1 VQSLER
7 EFSKIDHNECLV
19 LATLL
24 DPRYKGYMF
33 TAAETL
39 DKANKWIGE
48 VTASAQPEVTVT
60 QEEGQGQTSHP
71 KQPRREAEE
80 PTGVVD

>member
-1 VQSLER
+1 
-7 EFSKIDHNECLV
+7 
-19 LATLL
+19 
-24 DPRYKGYMF
+24 MF